1 MLIMYSE
8 KDTLFLHAEILRTIP
23 DTTTTRKVL
32 PTKKNQRL
40 AAPKPM
46 PIDTIK
52 SITTEEKPPVPKTLP
67 TDSLAVVLND
77 SIASPLDSVQVA
89 KDSIP
94 KPETKDPRL
103 VLAYNKVRFF
113 RSDLQGKC
121 DSLVYFSKD
130 STIQMYTEPVV
141 WSNKNQLSA
150 KYIEMINRTKSP
162 SEVIMNEDAFI
173 ISMEDD
179 SIRFN
184 QIKGKNMVGFIRNN
198 ELYRINV
205 NGNGQSNYY
214 ARDKDGIIGLNKAE
228 SSNIIIHLNKGK
240 VKSIS
245 FVQSPEGELKP
256 MESIEDGDKLL
267 PGFKWMEDIRPKSKA
282 DIFREPAINSA
293 PSEETK
299 KEPEKA
305 VE

>member
-1 MLIMYSE
+1 
-8 KDTLFLHAEILRTIP
+8 
-23 DTTTTRKVL
+23 
-32 PTKKNQRL
+32 
-40 AAPKPM
+40 
-46 PIDTIK
+46 
-52 SITTEEKPPVPKTLP
+52 
-67 TDSLAVVLND
+67 
-77 SIASPLDSVQVA
+77 
-89 KDSIP
+89 
-94 KPETKDPRL
+94 
-103 VLAYNKVRFF
+103 
-113 RSDLQGKC
+113 
-121 DSLVYFSKD
+121 
-130 STIQMYTEPVV
+130 MYTEPVV